1 MRKTITGIALLIA
14 GVGVAC
20 SGGDASS
27 AAAADSGVA
36 GSAIATTNTGADS
49 EIESANAAFSFD
61 GTFRQ
66 GGVVRGRAPTGTQ
79 RLVLD
84 DTEVALTADGD
95 FLIGFGRDHGPLAT
109 LAAHFG
115 DGQQLTESL
124 TIAPTDWRVEH
135 VNAARRGGRS
145 SADFQRRRAPEIAQI
160 VAAREVQSET
170 DGWRQDFLWP
180 ATGRISGVFG
190 SQRVYRGEP
199 GSYHGGIDIA
209 RPSGTPVV
217 APADG
222 VVVLATQAPFTL
234 EGYLLIID
242 HGMRLNSAFLHL
254 SRIDVSEG
262 QQVERGE
269 RIATIGSSGRATG
282 PHLHW
287 GMKWGNERIDP
298 RFLAGPM
305 PVTGSDGDH

>member
-1 MRKTITGIALLIA
+1 VRKAITGLALIIA
-14 GVGVAC
+14 GIGVAC

-27 AAAADSGVA
+27 SAAVTGSGVA
-36 GSAIATTNTGADS
+36 ISAAAIQSGAELANT
-49 EIESANAAFSFD
+49 AFSFD
-61 GTFRQ
+61 GVFRQ
-66 GGVVRGRAPTGTQ
+66 GGVVRGRVPVGTQ
-79 RLVLD
+79 RLMLGNTD
-84 DTEVALTADGD
+84 IRLTADGN
-95 FLIGFGRDHGPLAT
+95 FLVGFGRDHGPSAT
-109 LAAHFG
+109 LIAHLE
-115 DGQQLTESL
+115 DGRQQTEQLS
-124 TIAPTDWRVEH
+124 IAPTDWRIEH
-135 VNAARRGGRS
+135 VNTSRRGGGS

-160 VAAREVQSET
+160 VAAREIQSET
-170 DGWRQDFLWP
+170 NGWRQDFLWP

-199 GSYHGGIDIA
+199 GSYHGGVDIA

-222 VVVLATQAPFTL
+222 MVVLATQTPFTL

-242 HGMRLNSAFLHL
+242 HGMGLNSAFLHL

-262 QQVERGE
+262 QHVERGE
-269 RIATIGSSGRATG
+269 RIAAIGSSGRATG

-305 PVTGSDGDH
+305 PVTGSGGRH

>member
-27 AAAADSGVA
+27 AAADSGIA
-36 GSAIATTNTGADS
+36 GSAIATVNAGT
-49 EIESANAAFSFD
+49 ESAIAAFSFD

-66 GGVVRGRAPTGTQ
+66 GGVVRGRAPAGTQ

-84 DTEVALTADGD
+84 DTDVALTADGD
-95 FLIGFGRDHGPLAT
+95 FLIGFGRDHGPLTT
-109 LAAHFG
+109 LIAHFG

-124 TIAPTDWRVEH
+124 TITPTDWRIEH
-135 VNAARRGGRS
+135 INAARRGGRS

-160 VAAREVQSET
+160 VAAREVRSET

-199 GSYHGGIDIA
+199 GSYHGGVDIA

-222 VVVLATQAPFTL
+222 VVVLATQTPFTL

-242 HGMRLNSAFLHL
+242 HGMGLNSAFLHL

-262 QQVERGE
+262 ERVQRGE
-269 RIATIGSSGRATG
+269 RIAAIGSSGRATG

-287 GMKWGNERIDP
+287 GMKWGSERIDP

-305 PVTGSDGDH
+305 PVTGSGGDH

>member
-1 MRKTITGIALLIA
+1 MRQTAIGIALLVA

-27 AAAADSGVA
+27 AATAAGSGVA
-36 GSAIATTNTGADS
+36 ASAVAATDAGT
-49 EIESANAAFSFD
+49 ESANVTFSFD

-66 GGVVRGRAPTGTQ
+66 GGVVRGRAPAGTQ
-79 RLVLD
+79 RLMLG
-84 DTEVALTADGD
+84 DTDISLTANGD
-95 FLIGFGRDHGPLAT
+95 FLIGFGRDHGPSANLV
-109 LAAHFG
+109 AHLG
-115 DGQQLTESL
+115 DGQQLREAL
-124 TIAPTDWRVEH
+124 AIAPTDWRIEH
-135 VNAARRGGRS
+135 VNASRRGGRS

-160 VAAREVQSET
+160 VAAREVQSQTE
-170 DGWRQDFLWP
+170 GWRQDFLWP
-180 ATGRISGVFG
+180 STGRISGVFG

-199 GSYHGGIDIA
+199 GSYHGGVDIA

-222 VVVLATQAPFTL
+222 VVVLATETPFTL

-242 HGMRLNSAFLHL
+242 HGMGLNSAFLHL

-262 QQVERGE
+262 EHVQRGE
-269 RIATIGSSGRATG
+269 RIAAIGSSGRATG

-287 GMKWGNERIDP
+287 GMKWGSERIDP

-305 PVTGSDGDH
+305 PGMGGGGGN